1 MNNGHSQEEQKKMT
15 SINKGLNARELLR
28 EMFHAK
34 LEASELEL
42 RAKLILS
49 EQLIRKEFIAAVH
62 DDDDMIDEIAGEV
75 FDEMYDMVVD
85 ECIALIKEAA
95 MRGHGA

>member
-1 MNNGHSQEEQKKMT
+1 
-15 SINKGLNARELLR
+15 
-28 EMFHAK
+28 MFHAK

-42 RAKLILS
+42 RAKLIVS

>member
-1 MNNGHSQEEQKKMT
+1 MNNGHSQEEKKMT
-15 SINKGLNARELLR
+15 NINKGLNARELLR

-42 RAKLILS
+42 RAKLIVS